1 MKNHRPA
8 ELDALDRRI
17 LDRYRR
23 DTRRT
28 AESIG
33 KEVGLSTAAVH
44 RRLQRLRASGVIE
57 AEIARVNPQALGWPL
72 TCIVAVDIDRESHAE
87 VERFAA
93 RMQRCANVQQCAYV
107 TGEADFILV
116 VAVADMTAY
125 EAFTREYL
133 TSDPNVRS
141 FTTYVVMKR
150 VKIDA

>member
-1 MKNHRPA
+1 MKNPA
-8 ELDALDRRI
+8 LDALDRRI

-57 AEIARVNPQALGWPL
+57 AEVARVNPLALGLAL
-72 TCIVAVDIDRESHAE
+72 TCIVAVDIDREGRADI
-87 VERFAA
+87 ERFAA
-93 RMQRCANVQQCAYV
+93 RMQRCGNVQQCSYV

-116 VAVADMTAY
+116 VAVADMAAY
-125 EAFTREYL
+125 EAFTREHL
-133 TSDPNVRS
+133 MSDPNVRS
-141 FTTYVVMKR
+141 FTTHVVMKR